1 MKSLGRIA
9 AFANQK
15 GGCGK
20 TTTCINLGAALARQG
35 HRVCLIDVDNNRGLT
50 RTFSVPEEQ
59 YYSSF
64 DLLTGAASIGD
75 CLITNEFDG
84 LLNGEE
90 TKISL
95 PENFSIIPSSR
106 ELETLAD
113 LARSNPELKPEK
125 LFKKALTELSEQ
137 FDYVFIDTAPNLT
150 YPTVIA
156 YNTVPWFLLV
166 SKAGKTAIDSLTD
179 AVNDLLEVKKHGAAG
194 RLLGVCLTEVDMRT
208 KLSRSV
214 VDFVREDFVAELP
227 NGEKF
232 PLHFNTNISRAI
244 AVEEAPYAAQT
255 IFDYQ
260 SNSKTCAEYEEL
272 AEEVIAR
279 FYKLERTFG
288 LRKQVKVQK
297 LVNS

>member
-1 MKSLGRIA
+1 
-9 AFANQK
+9 
-15 GGCGK
+15 
-20 TTTCINLGAALARQG
+20 
-35 HRVCLIDVDNNRGLT
+35 
-50 RTFSVPEEQ
+50 
-59 YYSSF
+59 
-64 DLLTGAASIGD
+64 
-75 CLITNEFDG
+75 
-84 LLNGEE
+84 
-90 TKISL
+90 
-95 PENFSIIPSSR
+95 
-106 ELETLAD
+106 
-113 LARSNPELKPEK
+113 
-125 LFKKALTELSEQ
+125 
-137 FDYVFIDTAPNLT
+137 
-150 YPTVIA
+150 
-156 YNTVPWFLLV
+156 
-166 SKAGKTAIDSLTD
+166 
-179 AVNDLLEVKKHGAAG
+179 
-194 RLLGVCLTEVDMRT
+194 MRT

-214 VDFVREDFVAELP
+214 IDFIREDFVAELP

>member
-1 MKSLGRIA
+1 M
-9 AFANQK
+9 
-15 GGCGK
+15 
-20 TTTCINLGAALARQG
+20 
-35 HRVCLIDVDNNRGLT
+35 
-50 RTFSVPEEQ
+50 
-59 YYSSF
+59 
-64 DLLTGAASIGD
+64 
-75 CLITNEFDG
+75 
-84 LLNGEE
+84 LNGEE

-194 RLLGVCLTEVDMRT
+194 RLLGVCLTEVDM
-208 KLSRSV
+208 LS
-214 VDFVREDFVAELP
+214 LI
-227 NGEKF
+227 
-232 PLHFNTNISRAI
+232 HI
-244 AVEEAPYAAQT
+244 
-255 IFDYQ
+255 
-260 SNSKTCAEYEEL
+260 
-272 AEEVIAR
+272 
-279 FYKLERTFG
+279 
-288 LRKQVKVQK
+288 
-297 LVNS
+297 